1 MICAVMAGMNRS
13 EQEHLYRQSREVVVR
28 ASSSGGEALV
38 LSVLK
43 SPLHKTRK
51 ESSEDDDDPDWEERQ
66 RLNNTS
72 DDTDANNGT
81 DDTSPQAPPSGRL
94 AFFGQ
99 QLRRLRQPR
108 VPRFGEAHHKRVPTP
123 IKKRRQRFNDDVGHP
138 YGPSQSE
145 DEEMEDEDGI
155 GDVVETV
162 PSGSKPPGVPDPYY
176 PIYLPIDQAFKA
188 KYVFHHKKGKTFQ
201 ERVYVFLEHPGGWVC
216 FVYHF
221 TVFMVVLVCLIFSV
235 LSTIDQYSNFANET
249 LFWMEICLVVFFG
262 VEYLIRLWSAG
273 CRSKYMGFCGR
284 LRFIRKPIC
293 IIDLIVVV
301 ASMVVLS
308 VGSNGQV
315 FATSA
320 IRGIRF
326 LQILRM
332 LHVDRQGGT
341 WRLLGSVV
349 FIHRQELIT
358 TLYIGFLGLIFSSYF
373 VYLAEKDEVGQDGN
387 IDFRSYADALWWGV
401 ITVTT
406 IGYGDTV
413 PKTWMGKIVASCF
426 SVFAISF
433 FALPAGIL
441 GSGFALKVQQ
451 KQRQKHFNRQIPAAA
466 MLIQCLW
473 RCYAADKSFNSFA
486 TWKIYV
492 KESSQSS
499 HSISTPLG
507 KVSILDTPPSKV
519 VILDAPLGKVVNLD
533 THLGKHDVL
542 IVGRPVVEYPVRELF
557 DYGVVELV
565 VPVDLLWEFSRL
577 SPLKLHEIMCRMLS
591 GAGGK
596 LVGAGRKLLLEILQ
610 PRCRRE
616 KDLGTQTAR
625 GGGEGMKRHWHLDG
639 VVRYRSGGRT
649 SALRWREVNVRVEQS
664 LIIQVA
670 KKASVLKRRKSK
682 NRMEVP
688 SNALENKA
696 NSNIEFNRRESEGDV
711 VFYIEEPKAGT
722 PNRVRREGRSS
733 IFTSQTSSVTE
744 AASDDADIDMDEP
757 QRVTTYVSNFNN
769 KYSIIYLL
777 ALKRMFHHL
786 HRLTEAHRNAIR
798 AIRKIKYFVARRKF
812 QQARK
817 PYDVRD
823 VIEQYSQGHLNMMV
837 RIKELQRRLDQT
849 LGKPG
854 SYLTGTDRSGNVKPM
869 TIGARLY
876 RVEQQLCMMDKKI
889 DQLMYVLNAVAQ
901 KQHIPVRSIED
912 EV

>member
-1 MICAVMAGMNRS
+1 M
-13 EQEHLYRQSREVVVR
+13 
-28 ASSSGGEALV
+28 
-38 LSVLK
+38 
-43 SPLHKTRK
+43 
-51 ESSEDDDDPDWEERQ
+51 
-66 RLNNTS
+66 
-72 DDTDANNGT
+72 
-81 DDTSPQAPPSGRL
+81 
-94 AFFGQ
+94 
-99 QLRRLRQPR
+99 
-108 VPRFGEAHHKRVPTP
+108 
-123 IKKRRQRFNDDVGHP
+123 
-138 YGPSQSE
+138 
-145 DEEMEDEDGI
+145 
-155 GDVVETV
+155 
-162 PSGSKPPGVPDPYY
+162 
-176 PIYLPIDQAFKA
+176 
-188 KYVFHHKKGKTFQ
+188 
-201 ERVYVFLEHPGGWVC
+201 
-216 FVYHF
+216 
-221 TVFMVVLVCLIFSV
+221 
-235 LSTIDQYSNFANET
+235 
-249 LFWMEICLVVFFG
+249 
-262 VEYLIRLWSAG
+262 
-273 CRSKYMGFCGR
+273 
-284 LRFIRKPIC
+284 
-293 IIDLIVVV
+293 DLIVVV

-401 ITVTT
+401 VSYTSQCSGQYVGLDIWNVFQITVTT

-519 VILDAPLGKVVNLD
+519 VILDAPLGKV
-533 THLGKHDVL
+533 
-542 IVGRPVVEYPVRELF
+542 
-557 DYGVVELV
+557 
-565 VPVDLLWEFSRL
+565 
-577 SPLKLHEIMCRMLS
+577 
-591 GAGGK
+591 
-596 LVGAGRKLLLEILQ
+596 
-610 PRCRRE
+610 
-616 KDLGTQTAR
+616 
-625 GGGEGMKRHWHLDG
+625 
-639 VVRYRSGGRT
+639 
-649 SALRWREVNVRVEQS
+649 
-664 LIIQVA
+664 A

-757 QRVTTYVSNFNN
+757 QRVTT
-769 KYSIIYLL
+769 
-777 ALKRMFHHL
+777 
-786 HRLTEAHRNAIR
+786 LTEAHRNAIR